1 MSDLI
6 KRAGSSVIFVLA
18 TLICILYDKFSFG
31 FFFLLLS
38 MAAANEFYTLMDK
51 WGYSTQRY
59 IGVLGSG
66 YFFFSFF
73 LYRHGFDSEAIL
85 AVNLLF
91 PFIIMVVEMF
101 VDDEH
106 MLGNSGT
113 TVLGMYYS
121 AIPFTLLNY
130 ITIPLELPSF
140 SPLLILGFIFII
152 WANDTFAYFTG
163 SLIGK
168 HKLYEKVSPGK
179 TWEGFIG
186 GLVFAILT
194 GYLYSLFYPEVESIH
209 WLVIAA
215 IISVFGTLGDLVESK
230 LKRKA
235 GVKDSGK
242 LLPGHGGIL
251 DRFDA
256 LIFSIP
262 FVFVYILFVV

>member
-1 MSDLI
+1 MKDFTA
-6 KRAGSSVIFVLA
+6 RALSSVVFVGA
-18 TLICILYDKFSFG
+18 TLVCVIYDKFSFG

-38 MAAANEFYTLMDK
+38 MASANEFYTLMDK

-66 YFFFSFF
+66 YLYFSFF
-73 LYRHGFDSEAIL
+73 LFRYGYHSEAML

-91 PFIIMVVEMF
+91 PFVIMLVEMF

-121 AIPFTLLNY
+121 SIPFALLTY

-140 SPLLILGFIFII
+140 SPFLVLGFIVII
-152 WANDTFAYFTG
+152 WANDTFAYVFG
-163 SLIGK
+163 SLLGK

-179 TWEGFIG
+179 TWEGFFG
-186 GLVFAILT
+186 GLLLACLT
-194 GYLYSLFYPEVESIH
+194 GFFYSKFFSELAAIH
-209 WLVIAA
+209 WISIAA
-215 IISVFGTLGDLVESK
+215 IISIFGTLGDLVESK

-235 GVKDSGK
+235 GVKDSGNI
-242 LLPGHGGIL
+242 LPGHGGIL

-262 FVFVYILFVV
+262 FVFVYVIFFV